1 MKARTVEQVR
11 RERARTRRLAIG
23 VILLM
28 LASGLITAGM
38 WYIGQHKNP
47 QAERKS
53 AGLGGGSAYGSRITR
68 EVMRHTL
75 APGKKKSVIARSAED
90 ALLDAFPPG
99 AGLVSGSYPEPEPE
113 IALSDQEQFGRGPM
127 FDESYEEPGFT
138 EEAKPPTS
146 FPRLPP
152 APGAGSGNVPAS
164 SFLPDSLPRG
174 GKPETVVPLAPVPE
188 PQTWLMLSLTPLL
201 ICLAKRRRTARRR
214 PACYSTSAA

>member
-68 EVMRHTL
+68 EVMRDTL
-75 APGKKKSVIARSAED
+75 VPGKKKSAIARSAED
-90 ALLDAFPPG
+90 DLLEAFPPG
-99 AGLVSGSYPEPEPE
+99 AGLTSDTYPVPEPE
-113 IALSDQEQFGRGPM
+113 IALSDPEQFGGIPM
-127 FDESYEEPGFT
+127 LDESDEKPGFT
-138 EEAKPPTS
+138 EEGKPPAA
-146 FPRLPP
+146 FAPP
-152 APGAGSGNVPAS
+152 ALAPGTANDGVPAS
-164 SFLPDSLPRG
+164 GFLPGRLPRIG
-174 GKPETVVPLAPVPE
+174 DAVGVVPLAPVPE

-201 ICLAKRRRTARRR
+201 ICLAKRRTARRR